1 MYDGNHGKRGGFVM
15 NPFDYVNSI
24 NYQKTNLIL
33 DDESEKGYNP
43 FLTNHQLSYFPDTV
57 QVANAMNRYYELDK
71 KLQYDFLLNIVRKRK
86 RFSKWGK
93 PEDIENLEVV
103 KEYYGYSNEKAKS
116 ILPLLSQEQ
125 VEIIKSRMYKG
136 GRN

>member
-1 MYDGNHGKRGGFVM
+1 M